1 MKLKLNERK
10 PLRIDRLWFLSV
22 LKSLNYLEYRRVLA
36 TFVTLHERKKI
47 NQVKTIP
54 SLIRSDW
61 AEILKSSKTLT
72 INSNSLLY
80 IHYIF

>member
-47 NQVKTIP
+47 NKVKTIP